1 MTLRIYE
8 IFFSIQGESTWV
20 GEPCVFVR
28 LTGCPL
34 RCRYCDTEYAFREG
48 TTRTIDSL
56 VDEVLANPC
65 TLVEI
70 TGGEPL
76 AQRNVHTLISRL
88 LDAQRTVLI
97 ETSGAV
103 DTEPVDPRA
112 HIILDVKTPDSGES
126 ARMVWENLD
135 RLRPHDEVKFVLSS
149 RSDYE
154 FAREVTVKHNLSKR
168 CRAVLFSPVH
178 EQPKGLEILGASG
191 LHPRQL
197 AQWILA
203 DHLNVRLQVQVHK
216 IIWEPQ
222 TRGV

>member
-1 MTLRIYE
+1 M
-8 IFFSIQGESTWV
+8 
-20 GEPCVFVR
+20 
-28 LTGCPL
+28 
-34 RCRYCDTEYAFREG
+34 
-48 TTRTIDSL
+48 
-56 VDEVLANPC
+56 
-65 TLVEI
+65 EI

-97 ETSGAV
+97 ETSGAI

-154 FAREVTVKHNLSKR
+154 FAREVTAKVAALFLFAFSR
-168 CRAVLFSPVH
+168 CALPK
-178 EQPKGLEILGASG
+178 QPT
-191 LHPRQL
+191 
-197 AQWILA
+197 A
-203 DHLNVRLQVQVHK
+203 DIH
-216 IIWEPQ
+216 
-222 TRGV
+222 